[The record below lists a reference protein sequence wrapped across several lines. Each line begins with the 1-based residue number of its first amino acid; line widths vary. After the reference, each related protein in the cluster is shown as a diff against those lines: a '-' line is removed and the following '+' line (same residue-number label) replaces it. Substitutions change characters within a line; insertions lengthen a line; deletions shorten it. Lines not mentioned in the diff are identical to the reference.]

1 MRIGGYQGEKVTSE
15 QILAGEEMLLPV
27 WRPQFRQRSR
37 GRNKPAGSGRDP
49 SVAEV
54 RLTGGEVGWEPW

>member
-54 RLTGGEVGWEPW
+54 